1 MNYTGSPSY
10 PARFTSHNVLLTPII
25 VKRVIRHSTN
35 IRKAIGIIT
44 GDGLYDPV
52 VTVPVESCV
61 LYAITFLLF
70 IGPLAIETL
79 TEAIFAQLISTV
91 QVCVI
96 FHPAIWGR
104 DYLTEANEQV
114 ILSVYKRPYGFEKVQ
129 FDSFQ
134 ESTRVHGS

>member
-1 MNYTGSPSY
+1 M
-10 PARFTSHNVLLTPII
+10 
-25 VKRVIRHSTN
+25 
-35 IRKAIGIIT
+35 
-44 GDGLYDPV
+44 
-52 VTVPVESCV
+52 VTVLVESCV

-70 IGPLAIETL
+70 IGSLAIETL

-104 DYLTEANEQV
+104 DDLTEANEQV
-114 ILSVYKRPYGFEKVQ
+114 IASFLVILRVDKRPYGFEKVQ